1 LWKSNIVEEK
11 PESVDYLDISN
22 EDFSTHVELD
32 EQGNEVTPSGFN
44 IFRDSLKATSDK
56 MRAKMMESLPDVNF
70 DDPESSAGESED
82 EEVVPLDFRTKLLKE
97 NYQEKVVIQ
106 AKPMH
111 IKTNE
116 EYLATIKEEEERDAR
131 MKAGSSEAFFEA
143 MRKEAFEDTPDVFL
157 LDPDTELDAKL
168 DAIDLPCN
176 MEVRINNAIDAPLK
190 SQVQAKTKAP
200 SPGSSKAYDS
210 DSNKKKPQNSNFREA

>member
-1 LWKSNIVEEK
+1 MWKSNIVEEK
-11 PESVDYLDISN
+11 PESIDYLDISN
-22 EDFSTHVELD
+22 VDFSNNVELD
-32 EQGNEVTPSGFN
+32 DHGNEVTPSSFN
-44 IFRDSLKATSDK
+44 IFRDSLKVTSDK
-56 MRAKMMESLPDVNF
+56 MRATMIESLPDVNF

-97 NYQEKVVIQ
+97 NFTEKVVIQ

-111 IKTNE
+111 IKSNE
-116 EYLATIKEEEERDAR
+116 EYLATIKQEEERDAR

-143 MRKEAFEDTPDVFL
+143 MRKEAFEDTPDVML

-176 MEVRINNAIDAPLK
+176 MEARINNAIDAPLK
-190 SQVQAKTKAP
+190 TQSSPRSKARG
-200 SPGSSKAYDS
+200 PGNSKAYDS
-210 DSNKKKPQNSNFREA
+210 DSEKKKP

>member
-1 LWKSNIVEEK
+1 
-11 PESVDYLDISN
+11 
-22 EDFSTHVELD
+22 
-32 EQGNEVTPSGFN
+32 
-44 IFRDSLKATSDK
+44 
-56 MRAKMMESLPDVNF
+56 
-70 DDPESSAGESED
+70 
-82 EEVVPLDFRTKLLKE
+82 
-97 NYQEKVVIQ
+97 
-106 AKPMH
+106 MH

-176 MEVRINNAIDAPLK
+176 IERRINNSIDAPFM
-190 SQVQAKTKAP
+190 SQVSPRSKAP
-200 SPGSSKAYDS
+200 SPGNSKAYDS
-210 DSNKKKPQNSNFREA
+210 DSEQKKPSNSNFR